1 MKSFYSIVYSPIS
14 AISQERINLGL
25 LMISSQGEGIF
36 RFSHEKL
43 NSVKS
48 LFSEEGLKLLKSTLA
63 SFENKFD
70 QSSNDY
76 LSKTAI
82 STELLNYFSYY
93 TNNLISFTAPK
104 LIEVDLNEQIF
115 TNLFEKWVFKGPK
128 EVLKQETTPYIK
140 RVKHNLIPRVR
151 SRVNVDYRLEAEQ
164 YDFLV
169 FNFNVDMIGKND
181 RPVLTQFVDF
191 NASQQTLKH
200 KITEFVSIIKPLEIL
215 ENRLGK
221 FFLVGEEPSHYTPH
235 QHLIWEHLQEST
247 WIKNDI
253 LELVPPNEVGKIEEY
268 LEVHDV
274 RPFVENQKN

>member
-1 MKSFYSIVYSPIS
+1 
-14 AISQERINLGL
+14 
-25 LMISSQGEGIF
+25 MIGSQGEGIF

-43 NSVKS
+43 NSVKN
-48 LFSEEGLKLLKSTLA
+48 LFSEEGLKLVKSTLA
-63 SFENKFD
+63 SFEKKFD

-76 LSKTAI
+76 LSKSAI

-115 TNLFEKWVFKGPK
+115 TNLFEKWVYKGTK
-128 EVLKQETTPYIK
+128 EVLKQGTTPYIK
-140 RVKHNLIPRVR
+140 RVKDNLIPRVK

-191 NASQQTLKH
+191 NASQQTLKN
-200 KITEFVSIIKPLEIL
+200 KINEFVSIIKPLEIFQ
-215 ENRLGK
+215 NRTGK
-221 FFLVGEEPSHYTPH
+221 FFLVGEEPLQEMNN

-247 WIKNDI
+247 WIKNEI
-253 LELVPPNEVGKIEEY
+253 LELVTPNEVDKIEEY

-274 RPFVENQKN
+274 KPFVEKN